1 MSLNSIYKLSLA
13 LLTDL
18 YELTMAYG
26 YWKEGLAER
35 NAVFHLS
42 FRRKP
47 FQGSF
52 AIAAGLQTAIEYIQS
67 FHFDES
73 DLTYLASLKGKGDQP
88 LFEQGFL
95 DYLKNFSFE
104 CDLDAMPEGT
114 PVFPYEP
121 LLRVQGPIIQAQL
134 LESALLNI
142 VNFQSLIATKAARIS
157 WAARPDPVVEFG
169 LRRAQGIDGALSAS
183 RAAFIGGCE
192 STSSVLAGKLFDIPV
207 RGTHAHS
214 WVMAFDDEAESF
226 KAFAE
231 ALPHNCVFLVD
242 TYDSLT
248 GAKNAIKVAKEL
260 GKNMEMLGVRLDSGD
275 LTHLSIQIRKLL
287 DDAGFT
293 EAKIMASNEL
303 DEHLIRDLKHQ
314 GAKIS
319 IWGVGTNLVTGK
331 DQPALDGV
339 YKLSAFQDQNSK
351 WQYKVKI
358 SEQIAKV
365 TDPGIL
371 QVRRYFDE
379 RGYLGDMLYDTLT
392 LPGDPHIL
400 IDPTDPTHTKKMLT
414 STQFKDLLVPI
425 LRKGKPVYK
434 HPSLKEIQRYAQTEL
449 DRFHPAIRRFLNPQP
464 YFVGMEKSLY
474 NLKVRMIE
482 EIQERIP

>member
-35 NAVFHLS
+35 NAVFPLS

-47 FQGSF
+47 FHGSF
-52 AIAAGLQTAIEYIQS
+52 ALTAGLQTAIEYIQN
-67 FHFDES
+67 FRFDES
-73 DLTYLASLKGKGDQP
+73 DLAYLESLKGKGSEP
-88 LFEQGFL
+88 LFEKGFL
-95 DYLKNFSFE
+95 DYLKNFSFT

-121 LLRVQGPIIQAQL
+121 MLRVQGPIIQAQL

-142 VNFQSLIATKAARIS
+142 INFQSLIATKAARIC

-192 STSSVLAGKLFDIPV
+192 STSSVLAGKLYDIPV

-214 WVMAFDDEAESF
+214 WVMAFEDEEESF
-226 KAFAE
+226 KAFAH
-231 ALPHNCVFLVD
+231 ALPHSCVFLVD
-242 TYDSLT
+242 TYDSLK
-248 GAKNAIKVAKEL
+248 GAKNAIKVAKKL
-260 GKNMEMLGVRLDSGD
+260 GKSMDMLGVRLDSGD

-287 DDAGFT
+287 DDAGFVN
-293 EAKIMASNEL
+293 AKIMASNEL
-303 DEHLIRDLKHQ
+303 DEHLISDLKHQ

-339 YKLSAFQDQNSK
+339 YKLSALQDQNGN

-371 QVRRYFDE
+371 QVRRYFDAQ
-379 RGYLGDMLYDTLT
+379 GYLADMLYDLPT
-392 LPGDPHIL
+392 LPNDPHIL
-400 IDPTDPTHTKKMLT
+400 IDPTDPTHTKKMLPGA
-414 STQFKDLLVPI
+414 QFKDLLVPI
-425 LRKGKPVYK
+425 LRGGKCIYNFPT
-434 HPSLKEIQRYAQTEL
+434 LKETQRYAHAEL
-449 DRFHPAIRRFLNPQP
+449 DRLHPAMRRFLNPQP

-482 EIQERIP
+482 EIKERRT

>member
-142 VNFQSLIATKAARIS
+142 
-157 WAARPDPVVEFG
+157 
-169 LRRAQGIDGALSAS
+169 
-183 RAAFIGGCE
+183 
-192 STSSVLAGKLFDIPV
+192 
-207 RGTHAHS
+207 
-214 WVMAFDDEAESF
+214 
-226 KAFAE
+226 
-231 ALPHNCVFLVD
+231 
-242 TYDSLT
+242 
-248 GAKNAIKVAKEL
+248 
-260 GKNMEMLGVRLDSGD
+260 
-275 LTHLSIQIRKLL
+275 
-287 DDAGFT
+287 
-293 EAKIMASNEL
+293 
-303 DEHLIRDLKHQ
+303 
-314 GAKIS
+314 
-319 IWGVGTNLVTGK
+319 
-331 DQPALDGV
+331 
-339 YKLSAFQDQNSK
+339 
-351 WQYKVKI
+351 
-358 SEQIAKV
+358 
-365 TDPGIL
+365 
-371 QVRRYFDE
+371 
-379 RGYLGDMLYDTLT
+379 
-392 LPGDPHIL
+392 
-400 IDPTDPTHTKKMLT
+400 
-414 STQFKDLLVPI
+414 
-425 LRKGKPVYK
+425 
-434 HPSLKEIQRYAQTEL
+434 
-449 DRFHPAIRRFLNPQP
+449 
-464 YFVGMEKSLY
+464 
-474 NLKVRMIE
+474 
-482 EIQERIP
+482 